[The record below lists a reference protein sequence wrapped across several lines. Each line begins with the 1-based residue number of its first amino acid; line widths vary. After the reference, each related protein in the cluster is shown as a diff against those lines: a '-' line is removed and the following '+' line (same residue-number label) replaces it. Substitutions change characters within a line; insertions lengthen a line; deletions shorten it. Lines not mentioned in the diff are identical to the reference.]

1 LKLKSVFLEMLQ
13 ELKEWA
19 SAHEEEMAALAAELV
34 AIDTTNPPGRN
45 YGRCAEFI
53 ADKLADFGFS
63 PRLIPVPV
71 EAARRLLAEDDPLPR
86 VSLLTTYGPEGPRF
100 HFHGHYDV
108 VPAFAPEQFRP
119 HIAGGKL
126 FGRGAADMK
135 GGLASTIYALRAI
148 KELGLPLGGQLCLS
162 VVPDEET
169 GGAAGTGYLFAERHL
184 RPGGRGMLM
193 AESTGGAAWNAN
205 RGALSLEVRVRGKS
219 AHVGLAHE
227 GINAFERMVHL
238 ANALLALKEQVET
251 RETRFAVEPA
261 EARRSILLLGG
272 RCAGGV
278 NFNVVPE
285 SCTFTIDRRFNPEE
299 SLAEVKAELL
309 GRLAELEEIA
319 DFAVKILQEGDSAGL
334 AGDAPLARTLA
345 QAAADVLG
353 TAPAFVMCPGLL
365 EIRFFL
371 AHGIPALAY
380 GPGLLSLAHGPDE
393 YVETKALG
401 HYAAIYALVATRVLA
416 AAD

>member
-1 LKLKSVFLEMLQ
+1 
-13 ELKEWA
+13 LKEWA
-19 SAHEEEMAALAAELV
+19 SAHQEEMAALSAELV

-45 YGRCAEFI
+45 YEQCVEFI

-71 EAARRLLAEDDPLPR
+71 EAVRRLLVEDNPLPR
-86 VSLLTTYGPEGPRF
+86 VSLLTTYGADGPRF

-108 VPAFAPEQFRP
+108 VPAFAPQQFQPRL
-119 HIAGGKL
+119 AGGKL

-135 GGLASTIYALRAI
+135 GGLVSMIYALRAI
-148 KELGLPLGGQLCLS
+148 KELALPLNGQLCLS
-162 VVPDEET
+162 IVPDEET
-169 GGAAGTGYLFAERHL
+169 GGAAGTGYLFAAQHL

-193 AESTGGAAWNAN
+193 AEPTGGVVWNAN
-205 RGALSLEVRVRGKS
+205 RGALSLEVHVKGKS
-219 AHVGLAHE
+219 AHVGLAHQ
-227 GINAFERMVHL
+227 GVNAFERMVHL
-238 ANALLALKEQVET
+238 ASALLALKERVET

-299 SLAEVKAELL
+299 SLAEVKAELR
-309 GRLAELEEIA
+309 GHLAELQGDIA
-319 DFAVKILQEGDSAGL
+319 DFELRTLQEGDSAGL
-334 AGDAPLARTLA
+334 PEDAPLARTLA
-345 QAAADVLG
+345 QAASEVLG
-353 TAPAFVMCPGLL
+353 TAPAFAMCPGLL

-371 AHGIPALAY
+371 SRGIPALAY

-393 YVETKALG
+393 YIETKALG
-401 HYAAIYALVATRVLA
+401 DYATIYALAAVRALATGG
-416 AAD
+416 

>member
-1 LKLKSVFLEMLQ
+1 MLQ

-19 SAHEEEMAALAAELV
+19 SARQEEMAALSAELV

-45 YGRCAEFI
+45 YERCAEFL
-53 ADKLADFGFS
+53 ADKLAAFGFS

-71 EAARRLLAEDDPLPR
+71 EDARRLLAEDDPLPR
-86 VSLLTTYGPEGPRF
+86 VSLLTTYGAGGPRF

-108 VPAFAPEQFRP
+108 VPAFGPQQFRP
-119 HIAGGKL
+119 RIAGGRL

-135 GGLASTIYALRAI
+135 GGLVSMIYALRAI
-148 KELGLPLGGQLCLS
+148 KELDLPLNGQLCLS
-162 VVPDEET
+162 IVPDEET
-169 GGAAGTGYLFAERHL
+169 GGAAGTGYLFAAQHL

-193 AESTGGAAWNAN
+193 AESTGGVAWNAN

-219 AHVGLAHE
+219 AHVGLAHQ
-227 GINAFERMVHL
+227 GVNAFERMVHL
-238 ANALLALKEQVET
+238 ANALLALKEQIEM

-278 NFNVVPE
+278 GFNVVPE
-285 SCTFTIDRRFNPEE
+285 SCTFTVDRRFNPEE

-309 GRLAELEEIA
+309 GRLAELRGEVA
-319 DFAVKILQEGDSAGL
+319 DFELRILQEGDSAAL
-334 AGDAPLARTLA
+334 AEDTPLARILA
-345 QAAADVLG
+345 RAAGDVLG
-353 TAPAFVMCPGLL
+353 TAPAFALCPGLL

-371 AHGIPALAY
+371 GHGIPALAY

-393 YVETKALG
+393 YVETKALSD
-401 HYAAIYALVATRVLA
+401 YAAIYALVAVRALA
-416 AAD
+416 ADD